1 MFPLVLDI
9 SLRIVAAAAAVGLV
23 LVVLRVRSGAAR
35 HAAWSAVL
43 VVMLTMPALMAIVPA
58 VPVPH
63 LPSLALDPGTIAAEI
78 EGIAAATPTL
88 DGAVAGSADRAAVP
102 VDSGTSSSPASRPRS
117 PVDWQPV
124 AIALYA
130 AGVIYLL
137 VRLAGGWVLARR
149 LVARATLV
157 PCDNRVRVYE
167 SPAIATPL
175 TTGILSPAVL
185 LPTSWRDWP
194 ADKLD
199 AVLAHENAHIARH
212 DSLVALLAHVNRA
225 IFWFHPLAWWLER
238 TLAVT
243 AEHACDEVAA
253 RRVEPRRYAEVLLDM
268 ADAVRLRGHRVSWQA
283 IGVDGSG
290 LLGARIDRVL
300 RGDSLS
306 RMSGPRRAALALG
319 CAAVL
324 VLAIA
329 CRQQIAAEPLRPDP
343 EVARSVAA
351 NQANQERY
359 QAAIALSVADVTAL
373 EASLEQNPH
382 DLETRQ
388 LLISFYHS
396 SGKVLWDQKIAG
408 LRRHA
413 LWFIKNPPTAENVW
427 IPVISGR
434 YDPEGYAEGKRLWI
448 ERTSGDDVPARE
460 LSRAA
465 TFLGIHDGPLA
476 EQLLLRGQKGDGA
489 EAWSSRLG
497 HLYAGAIAGSIEG
510 NTPLTDPVRA
520 QSPFADHARRTLAA
534 TTDPIMLATAGQ
546 RLTSVFRS
554 AGDDILA
561 LGRTYL
567 ERAVQLDPE
576 NVRARSMMASIQA
589 NERLGEIRDRLRAA
603 GAHDAFDEFP
613 DTTYAA
619 VSALPEQDRLVYLPS
634 AAESAYMRAE
644 NIEFTSRSKPAAEAA
659 EGRQKAAQGWA
670 RARQYAE
677 DLLAVAERHPES
689 PDYGDAVYRA
699 RTTLGV
705 LALKDGDRW
714 AAVEHMRLAAA
725 APVSEERRF
734 AHHAGL
740 RGRLVEY
747 LLREGE
753 RDTVAEYLERSAER
767 SVVEREQL
775 LSDAAKIR
783 AGVMPLAFQ
792 HAEARRV
799 P

>member
-1 MFPLVLDI
+1 MFDLVLDV
-9 SLRIVAAAAAVGLV
+9 SLRILAAAAAVGLV

-63 LPSLALDPGTIAAEI
+63 LPSLALDPGTIAGEPVSEDAFLPSPAAVERPATSALAEFTRDTVEPAI
-78 EGIAAATPTL
+78 GTASPS
-88 DGAVAGSADRAAVP
+88 DWQAVAV
-102 VDSGTSSSPASRPRS
+102 
-117 PVDWQPV
+117 
-124 AIALYA
+124 ALYT
-130 AGVIYLL
+130 L
-137 VRLAGGWVLARR
+137 VVLFFLARLAGGWVLVRR
-149 LVARATLV
+149 LVAGATPV
-157 PCDNRVRVYE
+157 TCDNPAPVYE
-167 SPAIATPL
+167 SAAIATPL
-175 TTGILSPAVL
+175 TTGLLSPVVL
-185 LPTSWRDWP
+185 LPTSWRTWP
-194 ADKLD
+194 ADTLA
-199 AVLAHENAHIARH
+199 AVLAHENAHIARR
-212 DSLVALLAHVNRA
+212 DSLVALLAHLNRA

-253 RRVEPRRYAEVLLDM
+253 RRVGEPRRYAEVLLDM
-268 ADAVRLRGHRVSWQA
+268 AEAVRLRGRRVSWQA

-319 CAAVL
+319 CTAAL

-343 EVARSVAA
+343 EVARSLAA

-359 QAAIALSVADVTAL
+359 QAAMALSVEDAAAL
-373 EASLEQNPH
+373 EAALEKNPH

-413 LWFIKNPPTAENVW
+413 LWFIENPPTGENVS
-427 IPVISGR
+427 IPIISGR
-434 YDPEGYAEGKRLWI
+434 HDPEGYAEGKRLWI

-489 EAWSSRLG
+489 EAWPFRLG
-497 HLYAGAIAGSIEG
+497 HLYAGAIAGSIEA
-510 NTPLTDPVRA
+510 NAPLTDPVRA
-520 QSPFADHARRTLAA
+520 QSPFAQHARRTLAA

-546 RLTSVFRS
+546 RLTATFRS
-554 AGDDILA
+554 AGDDVVE

-576 NVRARSMMASIQA
+576 NVRARSTLASLQA
-589 NERLGEIRDRLRAA
+589 NERLGEIRGRLRAA
-603 GAHDAFDEFP
+603 GARDAFDEFT
-613 DTTYAA
+613 DTMYAA
-619 VSALPEQDRLVYLPS
+619 VSALPEHDRLVYLPS

-644 NIEFTSRSKPAAEAA
+644 NIEFTSRSKPDAEAA
-659 EGRQKAAQGWA
+659 EGRKKAAQGWA
-670 RARQYAE
+670 RARQYAK
-677 DLLAVAERHPES
+677 DLLALAERHRDS

-699 RTTLGV
+699 RTVLGV
-705 LALKDGDRW
+705 LDLKDGDRR
-714 AAVEHMRLAAA
+714 AAVEHMRVAGA
-725 APVSEERRF
+725 APVSDESRF
-734 AHHAGL
+734 TRHAGL

-753 RDTVAEYLERSAER
+753 RESVAEYLERSAER

-792 HAEARRV
+792 YAEASR
-799 P
+799 